1 MFSLMTKNIKLNGLM
16 EMTSKIDIAF
26 IITISFL
33 FGFGVGEQGEQGEQ
47 GDYKE
52 AKTVFD
58 IVVSLGT
65 GVLAIVAVFSFN
77 SWNGKINIK
86 HHDKQSA

>member
-33 FGFGVGEQGEQGEQ
+33 FGFGVGEQGEQ